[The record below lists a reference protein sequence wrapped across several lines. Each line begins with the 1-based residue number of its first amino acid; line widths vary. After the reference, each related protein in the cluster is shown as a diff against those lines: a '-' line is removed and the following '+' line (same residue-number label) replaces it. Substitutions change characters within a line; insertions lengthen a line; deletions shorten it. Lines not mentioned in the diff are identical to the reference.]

1 MFRFDD
7 WSTMDKLFSTI
18 ELNSNKKFILQRS
31 KLVNLRPASMHTF
44 LFAFLQPIHKL
55 FNMFKNIPFNRV
67 EWITSGFLIFTA
79 ILTVT
84 AVPYYL
90 WTYGWDW
97 FLFGVFLF
105 FYISTGMSITVGY
118 HRLFSHKAFQAK
130 WPVKLYVLLFG
141 AAAFENSAIWWS
153 SEHRKHHKHVDTD
166 DDPYDITKGFFWAH
180 MGWLMF
186 KLKPEPP
193 LDNVHD
199 LNNDKLVAWQHKWV
213 HPISFTVSFIVPTMI
228 GYYYAVYSGN
238 LVPAVGALGGFL
250 IPGVARVVMV
260 QHATFCINSLCH
272 MIGKQPYS
280 TDHSARDSWIAAIFT
295 MGEGYHNYH
304 HEFAWDYRNG
314 VKPWQLDPSKWIIW
328 ALSKFGLTSD
338 LKRVSNERIL
348 LAETKE
354 MHRIVETKLTAFQ
367 SAQDTR
373 AELVDQAVLKLEK
386 VGNRLSEIRKELQ
399 NAIRDK
405 IDLSKSKIKELQFEV
420 RTMIE
425 DVESF
430 GKLANA

>member
-1 MFRFDD
+1 
-7 WSTMDKLFSTI
+7 
-18 ELNSNKKFILQRS
+18 
-31 KLVNLRPASMHTF
+31 
-44 LFAFLQPIHKL
+44 
-55 FNMFKNIPFNRV
+55 MFKNIPFNRV
-67 EWITSGFLIFTA
+67 EWVTSGFLIFTA
-79 ILTVT
+79 LLTIT

-90 WTYGWDW
+90 WSYGWDW

-118 HRLFSHKAFQAK
+118 HRLFSHKSFQAK

-186 KLKPEPP
+186 KLKPETP
-193 LDNVHD
+193 LENVHD
-199 LNNDKLVAWQHKWV
+199 LHNDKLVSWQHKWV
-213 HPISFTVSFIVPTMI
+213 HPISFIMSFIFPTII
-228 GYYYAVYSGN
+228 GYYYAIYSGN
-238 LVPAVGALGGFL
+238 MLPAIGALGGFL

-280 TDHSARDSWIAAIFT
+280 TEHSARDSWIAAIFT

-328 ALSKFGLTSD
+328 VLSKFGLTSE
-338 LKRVSNERIL
+338 LKRVANERIL

-354 MHRIVETKLTAFQ
+354 ISRIVEHKLSTFQ
-367 SAQDTR
+367 SAQNKSTEIVEQT
-373 AELVDQAVLKLEK
+373 AANLEK
-386 VGNRLSEIRKELQ
+386 LRERLTEIHKELQ
-399 NAIRDK
+399 SAIRDK
-405 IDLSKSKIKELQFEV
+405 IDLSKSKLSELRLEIQSMVQE
-420 RTMIE
+420 IE
-425 DVESF
+425 SS
-430 GKLANA
+430 GKLAVA